1 MLFLRTAKEE
11 QPTYCL
17 IAPPLGWEE
26 KGYARATDTHGHE
39 HYGLVPDR
47 MELWGN
53 VPTEIQ
59 ESGEEKD
66 PEGRI

>member
-1 MLFLRTAKEE
+1 MAAKEGLL
-11 QPTYCL
+11 TYCL

-26 KGYARATDTHGHE
+26 KGYARAMDTHGRGL
-39 HYGLVPDR
+39 YSLVPDQ

-53 VPTEIQ
+53 APTEIQ
-59 ESGEEKD
+59 GSGEDKD